1 MASRLRADGAL
12 KSEKTVPAA
21 PGSTV
26 FALKGVAEA
35 VGLKGLSTVA
45 GSAGVAGAPNNL
57 APVVVLPP
65 KREGTSDADA
75 GGADAGVAAAP
86 KRPSPAGRDAGVNA
100 ALKGCTPVCAGAPKM
115 HDFTGA
121 PKMLDAAGAPNIVA
135 NDRTACPPPLDTGRS
150 HKNSGLTV
158 NCRSSTLRFLFL
170 FAFGHLFLNVTNVFC
185 DKKRVGHACICPRMV
200 TG

>member
-26 FALKGVAEA
+26 FAPKSESAAAVGAIPTVPTLKGVAEA
-35 VGLKGLSTVA
+35 AGLKGLSTVA

-86 KRPSPAGRDAGVNA
+86 KRPSPAGTDAGVNA

-135 NDRTACPPPLDTGRS
+135 NDRTACPPPLDTGMS
-150 HKNSGLTV
+150 HKNSGYPLGVLHDDITPE
-158 NCRSSTLRFLFL
+158 SY
-170 FAFGHLFLNVTNVFC
+170 
-185 DKKRVGHACICPRMV
+185 I
-200 TG
+200 